1 MIHSGP
7 DCSTRFSRKGV
18 ADTRGSALR
27 KSDRGRFGIILLG
40 LSSYSSI
47 LHPRLSCEDLILFK
61 ACSGRLIDLADIQEL
76 RERNQSTLDQT
87 YLVAWSKK
95 LGVQIPDS

>member
-1 MIHSGP
+1 MAPIVLLDSLEKVWRILGEVP
-7 DCSTRFSRKGV
+7 CEKAIAG
-18 ADTRGSALR
+18 GLAL
-27 KSDRGRFGIILLG
+27 
-40 LSSYSSI
+40 SYWGYPRTAVSSI
-47 LHPRLSCEDLILFK
+47 RVLSCEDLILFK

-87 YLVAWSKK
+87 YLVAWSKN